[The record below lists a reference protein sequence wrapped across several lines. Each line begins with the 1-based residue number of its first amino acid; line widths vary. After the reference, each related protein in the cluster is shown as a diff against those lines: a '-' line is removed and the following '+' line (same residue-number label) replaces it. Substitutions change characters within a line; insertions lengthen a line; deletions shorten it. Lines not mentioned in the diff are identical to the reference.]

1 METSKQLLDS
11 LLKTGDSIQAIIRNF
26 KKDSAER
33 KTNAGYF
40 EERIRR
46 LKEAWSQFEDQDSK
60 LRLLD
65 DAQRLRTEHEYFTD
79 DCYSKI
85 DELTTSYMKIFTTEA
100 KRLIASSESKQRPPE
115 KENNGA
121 QSLTL
126 QSSQHTSD
134 NHQGLIRKT
143 KNRMIA
149 LQRLLNT
156 VTTEEV
162 QPRQYYELRIK
173 TINDLWNQIQILCDN
188 ICEEIEDPSRAG
200 FNMDEFYALNETV
213 QNHLGNLSVVTATIK
228 NNNVSNNT
236 PPPSLVHNDPKI

>member
-1 METSKQLLDS
+1 
-11 LLKTGDSIQAIIRNF
+11 
-26 KKDSAER
+26 
-33 KTNAGYF
+33 
-40 EERIRR
+40 
-46 LKEAWSQFEDQDSK
+46 
-60 LRLLD
+60 
-65 DAQRLRTEHEYFTD
+65 
-79 DCYSKI
+79 
-85 DELTTSYMKIFTTEA
+85 
-100 KRLIASSESKQRPPE
+100 
-115 KENNGA
+115 
-121 QSLTL
+121 
-126 QSSQHTSD
+126 
-134 NHQGLIRKT
+134 
-143 KNRMIA
+143 MIA

-236 PPPSLVHNDPKI
+236 PHYRRWYKIHYLCQK